1 LSASDRRTASSRTSS
16 SAEAPDPGR
25 RALVTATFA
34 ALASALVGCGAAP
47 APVVT
52 TTEGKPEPPLAV
64 PSLDALLP
72 LAGLRWLVL
81 VNPHE
86 ITSIPWLVPFVATVI
101 PEARFDRF
109 ARGTA
114 LDLRRTP
121 EAILAS
127 YQTNEGDALVEL
139 LRHTA
144 DPRTVERAFRD
155 RLSTEATRAVDRH
168 DLVRVTGKIG
178 SAHHAFAAIGP
189 DVVCFQQAGSLARGP
204 CRIATLFARGALARA
219 TRAFADPSLR
229 ALAER
234 LGPAPARA
242 FALGPFE
249 GELARGARGLLAA
262 ATAIGAAARPSA
274 REGVLLSVAVAGDFS
289 RTGEAA
295 SEELAASWRDL
306 AQGSFGHLLGLDA
319 PVTAPLSTHAPD
331 AVAFVV
337 ELDPRKLAK
346 GLADAT
352 SNEIDQ
358 IMR

>member
-1 LSASDRRTASSRTSS
+1 MSASDRRTASSRTSS
-16 SAEAPDPGR
+16 SAEAPDPQR
-25 RALVTATFA
+25 RALLAATLV
-34 ALASALVGCGAAP
+34 ALASAATGCGAP
-47 APVVT
+47 PPPVT
-52 TTEGKPEPPLAV
+52 KPEGKPEPPLAV
-64 PSLDALLP
+64 PSLEALLP
-72 LAGLRWLVL
+72 LAGLRWIVL
-81 VNPHE
+81 ANPRE

-114 LDLRRTP
+114 VDLRRTP
-121 EAILAS
+121 EAIIAS
-127 YQTNEGDALVEL
+127 YTTSEGDALVEL
-139 LRHTA
+139 VRHVS

-155 RLSTEATRAVDRH
+155 RLSAGATRAVDRH
-168 DLVRVTGKIG
+168 DLVRVSGKIG
-178 SAHHAFAAIGP
+178 RSPHAFAAIGA
-189 DVVCFQQAGSLARGP
+189 DVACFQQAGSLARGP

-219 TRAFADPSLR
+219 ARALDEPSLR

-274 REGVLLSVAVAGDFS
+274 REGILLSVAVAGDFS

-295 SEELAASWRDL
+295 SEELAAAWRDL
-306 AQGSFGHLLGLDA
+306 AEGSFGHLLGLDA

-331 AVAFVV
+331 AVAFMV

-352 SNEIDQ
+352 SSEIDQ

>member
-1 LSASDRRTASSRTSS
+1 MSASDRRTESSRTSS
-16 SAEAPDPGR
+16 SADTADPER
-25 RALVTATFA
+25 RSFLAATLS
-34 ALASALVGCGAAP
+34 ALASALVGCGGSP
-47 APVVT
+47 APVT
-52 TTEGKPEPPLAV
+52 KTAEPTEPPLSV
-64 PSLDALLP
+64 PSLDGLLP

-81 VNPHE
+81 ANPRE
-86 ITSIPWLVPFVATVI
+86 ITSIPWLVPFVGTVI
-101 PEARFDRF
+101 PEARFNRF
-109 ARGTA
+109 AQGTA
-114 LDLRRTP
+114 VDLRQTP
-121 EAILAS
+121 EAIVAS
-127 YQTNEGDALVEL
+127 YATNEGDATVEL
-139 LRHTA
+139 LRLA
-144 DPRTVERAFRD
+144 SDVRVVERAFRD

-168 DLVRVTGKIG
+168 DLVRVSGKIG
-178 SAHHAFAAIGP
+178 RSAHAFAAIGP
-189 DVVCFQQAGSLARGP
+189 DVVCFQQAGSIQRGP
-204 CRIATLFARGALARA
+204 CRIATLFARGALSRAARA
-219 TRAFADPSLR
+219 FSDASLR

-274 REGVLLSVAVAGDFS
+274 REGILLSIAVAGDFS

-295 SEELAASWRDL
+295 SEELVASWKDL
-306 AQGSFGHLLGLDA
+306 AEGSFGHLLGLDV
-319 PVTAPLSTHAPD
+319 PVMAPLPTHAPD
-331 AVAFVV
+331 AVAIAV